1 MTRYDETRPSG
12 ARDMRRREFITLAG
26 AAATW
31 PFAVS
36 AQPKGVS
43 RLGVLLYSNP
53 QSDPQMAAIR
63 RGLSE
68 LGYVEGRNITIEY
81 RYAEGRL
88 DRLPILAAELV
99 VLQPNVILAIGGD
112 VAPIAKKFDETIP
125 LVFVSSADPEQL
137 GLVASLRRPGGNA
150 TGVTLL
156 QDALASKR
164 LELLKEA
171 VPQISRVAFLWNPDH
186 PDNEQ
191 REAQRAAQALG
202 VQLHLIE
209 VRSSDDFESAFQAAN
224 NAGVDSIYVV
234 SSRQTVLN
242 MKKIVE
248 FATKNRLPLAGG
260 WGTWAKE
267 GGLFSY
273 GPDGVSMAGR
283 AASYIDKIFK
293 GAKPAD
299 LPVEQ
304 PTKFELV
311 INLKTAKT
319 LGLTVPYSLLAR
331 ADELIDS

>member
-1 MTRYDETRPSG
+1 
-12 ARDMRRREFITLAG
+12 MRRREFITLACG
-26 AAATW
+26 AAMF
-31 PFAVS
+31 PFAAS
-36 AQPKGVS
+36 AQPKS
-43 RLGVLLYSNP
+43 ILRLGVLLYSNP
-53 QSDPQMAAIR
+53 QSDPQMAAIGHR
-63 RGLSE
+63 LSE
-68 LGYVEGRNITIEY
+68 LGYVEGRNIAFEY

-88 DRLPILAAELV
+88 ERLPVLAAQLV

-125 LVFVSSADPEQL
+125 LVFVSSADPEQV

-164 LELLKEA
+164 LELLKET
-171 VPQISRVAFLWNPDH
+171 VPRISRVAFLWNPDH

-202 VQLHLIE
+202 VQLRLIE
-209 VRSSDDFESAFQAAN
+209 VRSPDDFEAAFRAASD
-224 NAGVDSIYVV
+224 AGIDSIYVV

-242 MKKIVE
+242 IKRIVE
-248 FATKNRLPLAGG
+248 FAAKNRLPLAGG
-260 WGTWAKE
+260 WGAWAKE

-273 GPDGVSMAGR
+273 GPDGVKMAGR
-283 AASYIDKIFK
+283 AADYIDKIFK
-293 GAKPAD
+293 GAKPSE

-311 INLKTAKT
+311 INLKTAKE
-319 LGLTVPYSLLAR
+319 LGLTVPYSVLAR
-331 ADELIDS
+331 ADELID